1 MLAYIVATFQLFL
14 LAFAIHNIVKYLIQ
28 QHRCQI
34 MTLFL
39 FYFVTVTDIL
49 LRLYSAIWVLPT
61 THNITYIAVYLPLV
75 NKFVIGLL

>member
-1 MLAYIVATFQLFL
+1 
-14 LAFAIHNIVKYLIQ
+14 
-28 QHRCQI
+28 